1 VANANQRHLLS
12 NGLSVYGASRSDAR
26 RGEYS
31 VGEYFDFDLA
41 LAAGATVFD
50 VGANIGLFSLE
61 LLRRYGTDVRIFA
74 CEPAPRSFEFLERNV
89 RELFPDATVTCKCCA
104 VGEQAGTTTLY
115 FRPRLSQ
122 MSSLQRDSV
131 NDSQELIDGILK
143 EPPASWQ
150 HSSSRLRRWLRPT
163 AATLLKAGSWWM
175 GREVVE
181 IPCEMTTVSD
191 IIEQSGVERVD
202 LLKVDVEGAEL
213 AVLLGIKADD
223 WQKIQALIVEV
234 HDHDGR
240 VERIRGML
248 ESAGFG
254 RISFSQ
260 EWPHEGT
267 NIYMLDASRA

>member
-1 VANANQRHLLS
+1 MPSANQRHLLS
-12 NGLSVYGASRSDAR
+12 NGLSVYGASRADAR

-41 LAAGATVFD
+41 LAPGATVLD

-61 LLRRYGTDVRIFA
+61 LLRRYGTDMRIVA

-104 VGEQAGTTTLY
+104 VGEQVGTTTLY

-150 HSSSRLRRWLRPT
+150 HSSSRLRRWLRPK

-181 IPCEMTTVSD
+181 IPCEVTTVSD

-213 AVLLGIKADD
+213 AVLLGIEADD

-248 ESAGFG
+248 ESAGFE
-254 RISFSQ
+254 RISFTQ

>member
-1 VANANQRHLLS
+1 MANANQRHLLS

-41 LAAGATVFD
+41 LAPDATVFD

-89 RELFPDATVTCKCCA
+89 RELFPDATVTCRCCA
-104 VGEQAGTTTLY
+104 VGEQAGSTTLY
-115 FRPRLSQ
+115 FRPRVSQ
-122 MSSLQRDSV
+122 MSSLQRESV

-143 EPPASWQ
+143 EPPAGWQ
-150 HSSSRLRRWLRPT
+150 HSSSRLRRWLRPK

-191 IIEQSGVERVD
+191 IIAQSGVERVD

-213 AVLLGIKADD
+213 AVLLGIEADD

-248 ESAGFG
+248 ETAGFD
-254 RISFSQ
+254 RISFTQ